1 MTNLVVSGLNSLV
14 ELRVFVA
21 LANGIRGY
29 TNKVRLRGLR
39 DFQEINYPDKRT
51 TETQRTQREE
61 K

>member
-29 TNKVRLRGLR
+29 TNSR
-39 DFQEINYPDKRT
+39 PPPRT
-51 TETQRTQREE
+51 
-61 K
+61 